1 MPKDRLGL
9 RAIHAD
15 HALTKVGKGGQRCRR
30 CGRARG
36 QPREKPIHQRGQCF
50 WLDRASGGNGQP
62 VPPQLLGKY
71 AAQIIGADGG
81 QALRRTA

>member
-15 HALTKVGKGGQRCRR
+15 HALAKVCKGRQRCRR
-30 CGRARG
+30 CGGARG
-36 QPREKPIHQRGQCF
+36 QPREKPIHQSGQCF
-50 WLDRASGGNGQP
+50 WLDGASGGNGQP
-62 VPPQLLGKY
+62 VPPQLLAQQ